1 MKYISCCVYIFISK
15 PMRRYSILFFFS
27 SLSLSLLLNN
37 FDTQHNTTNNNNNN
51 KVFGALIYF
60 TESGTWHTPEECAEA
75 LPDFDG
81 CSNGMFLRP
90 DKFGIGKEL
99 TPFSS
104 IPRTF
109 WWVVVTATTVGY
121 G

>member
-1 MKYISCCVYIFISK
+1 
-15 PMRRYSILFFFS
+15 MRRYSILFFFS
-27 SLSLSLLLNN
+27 SLSLSLRYSIILTHST
-37 FDTQHNTTNNNNNN
+37 TQLIIINNNNNNN